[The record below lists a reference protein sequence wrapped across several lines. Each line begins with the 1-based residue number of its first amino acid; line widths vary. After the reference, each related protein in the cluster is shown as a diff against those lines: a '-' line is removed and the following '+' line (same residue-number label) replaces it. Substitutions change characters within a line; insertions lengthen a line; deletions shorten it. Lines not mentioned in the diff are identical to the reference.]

1 MTLKVGD
8 KLPSATFVKLN
19 DDRPEAVS
27 AASVFEGR
35 SVVLFGLPGA
45 YTGTCTTAHVPSFI
59 RTIGDFKAKGVD
71 AVICMSVNDP
81 FVMDAWGKETGAT
94 EAGIEMLGDAEA
106 EFTKAI
112 GMEFS
117 APPAGLINRSK
128 RFALYAVDGVVK
140 VLHLEENPGVC
151 DVSGGE
157 SMLAEI

>member
-59 RTIGDFKAKGVD
+59 RTIGDFRAKGVD